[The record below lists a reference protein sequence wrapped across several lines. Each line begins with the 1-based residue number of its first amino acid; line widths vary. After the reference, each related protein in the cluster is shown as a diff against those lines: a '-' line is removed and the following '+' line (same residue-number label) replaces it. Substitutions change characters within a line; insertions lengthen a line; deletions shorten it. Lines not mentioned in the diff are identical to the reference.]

1 MILTSKEA
9 RELLETE
16 RKNAKDDRWIE
27 HSICV
32 GDSAG
37 ILAKALN
44 EKGYNID
51 VDKAITLGYV
61 HDIGKYTGESHGH
74 VMRGY
79 EYLKNKGYDEEYA
92 NICLTHSY
100 LNNDILCTAGGVP
113 DKEKNPFLTDFIE
126 KHEYTI
132 EEKIINLFDLMC
144 TTKTLT
150 MDKRLI
156 DIVLRKGV
164 FFNTQ
169 YHVKETYKLKEYFDN
184 LLGYNLYDL
193 FPEIKENVIK
203 YYVMCNKLKNVI
215 RTGWKTWNVER
226 ERVESV
232 AEHIFGVQ
240 MLAIAMKS
248 EYEYDIDIM
257 KVIFM
262 LAVHELGE
270 IVIGD
275 LTMFEISKE
284 EKAKREKEA
293 VHKILCGLLDGKEI
307 ENLFTE
313 FNSHSTK
320 EAMFA
325 YQCDKLECDLQSK
338 LYDEE
343 GCVDLN
349 KQEGNDLLENE
360 LVKKL
365 LSEEKSWSRMWL
377 RFGQTVYPYDDNFK
391 NVSKHALNNNISKK
405 GLNK

>member
-1 MILTSKEA
+1 MKLTSNEA
-9 RELLETE
+9 LKILEE
-16 RKNAKDDRWIE
+16 IRKNFENQGWIE

-37 ILAKALN
+37 ILAKALK
-44 EKGYNID
+44 EKGYNVD
-51 VDKAITLGYV
+51 VDKTITLGYV

-92 NICLTHSY
+92 NICLIHSY

-193 FPEIKENVIK
+193 FPEIKEN
-203 YYVMCNKLKNVI
+203 L
-215 RTGWKTWNVER
+215 
-226 ERVESV
+226 
-232 AEHIFGVQ
+232 
-240 MLAIAMKS
+240 
-248 EYEYDIDIM
+248 
-257 KVIFM
+257 
-262 LAVHELGE
+262 
-270 IVIGD
+270 
-275 LTMFEISKE
+275 
-284 EKAKREKEA
+284 
-293 VHKILCGLLDGKEI
+293 
-307 ENLFTE
+307 
-313 FNSHSTK
+313 
-320 EAMFA
+320 
-325 YQCDKLECDLQSK
+325 
-338 LYDEE
+338 
-343 GCVDLN
+343 
-349 KQEGNDLLENE
+349 
-360 LVKKL
+360 
-365 LSEEKSWSRMWL
+365 
-377 RFGQTVYPYDDNFK
+377 
-391 NVSKHALNNNISKK
+391 
-405 GLNK
+405 